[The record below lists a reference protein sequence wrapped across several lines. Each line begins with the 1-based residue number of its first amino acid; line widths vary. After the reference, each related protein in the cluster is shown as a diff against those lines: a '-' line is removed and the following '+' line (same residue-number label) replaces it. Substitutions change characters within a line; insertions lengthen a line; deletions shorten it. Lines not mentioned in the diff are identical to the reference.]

1 MKISHK
7 DTETQRDMIFLVS
20 WCEKKGFFLMRVF
33 DNIVKHK
40 LQEGKKV
47 VGAWAQIASPIT
59 AEILAEAG
67 FDVVMIDLEH
77 GPGDIL
83 TLIAQI
89 QAMKGTPALPFVR
102 APWNDF
108 VAIKRILDAGVYGVL
123 VPYVNTKAEA
133 EAAVRACKYPPQGI
147 RGIAGSPRAPGY
159 GQNSMAYLKR
169 ANDEVL
175 VMTAVETLE
184 AVANLDEILTVPG
197 LDGIFIGPMDLSTS
211 MGYFAD
217 PSQPEVQAAIATVE
231 AKVLGAGKFLAT
243 VAGNWAQAQKLYAR
257 GYGLLLVLAD
267 GTALAGLA
275 AERVAQF
282 RKEYGEG

>member
-1 MKISHK
+1 
-7 DTETQRDMIFLVS
+7 
-20 WCEKKGFFLMRVF
+20 MRASF
-33 DNIVKHK
+33 DNRVKQALK
-40 LQEGKKV
+40 QGKKI
-47 VGAWAQIASPIT
+47 VGAWCQIASPIT
-59 AEILAEAG
+59 AEIMAEAG

-83 TLIAQI
+83 ALIGQI
-89 QAMKGTPALPFVR
+89 QAMKANPALPFVR

-123 VPYVNTKAEA
+123 VPYVNTRAEA
-133 EAAVRACKYPPQGI
+133 EAAVRACKYPPDGM
-147 RGIAGSPRAPGY
+147 RGIAGSPRAAGY
-159 GQNSMAYLKR
+159 GQNSMGYLKR

-175 VMTAVETLE
+175 VMTAVETPE
-184 AVANLDEILTVPG
+184 AVANLDDILTVPG

-211 MGYFAD
+211 MGHFAD
-217 PSQPEVQAAIATVE
+217 ASQPEVQAAIATIE
-231 AKVLGAGKFLAT
+231 AKVLAAGKFLAT
-243 VAGNWAQAQKLYAR
+243 VAGSWAQAQKLYER

-282 RKEYGEG
+282 RSAYPDG

>member
-1 MKISHK
+1 
-7 DTETQRDMIFLVS
+7 
-20 WCEKKGFFLMRVF
+20 MRTF
-33 DNIVKHK
+33 DNTVKRR
-40 LQEGKKV
+40 LREGKKV
-47 VGAWAQIASPIT
+47 IGAWCQIASPIT

-83 TLIAQI
+83 SLVAQI
-89 QAMKGTPALPFVR
+89 QAMKGNPALPFVR

-123 VPYVNTKAEA
+123 VPYVNTRAEA
-133 EAAVRACKYPPQGI
+133 EAAVRAAKYPPDGM
-147 RGIAGSPRAPGY
+147 RGIAGSPRAAGY

-169 ANDEVL
+169 ANEEVL
-175 VMTAVETLE
+175 VMTAVETPE
-184 AVANLDEILTVPG
+184 AVANLDDILTVPG

-217 PSQPEVQAAIATVE
+217 ASQPAVQAVIATIE
-231 AKVLGAGKFLAT
+231 AKVHAAGKFLGT
-243 VAGNWAQAQKLYAR
+243 VAGSWAQAQTLYER
-257 GYGLLLVLAD
+257 GYGLLLVFAD

-275 AERVAQF
+275 GERVAQF
-282 RKEYGEG
+282 RSAFPDG

>member
-1 MKISHK
+1 
-7 DTETQRDMIFLVS
+7 
-20 WCEKKGFFLMRVF
+20 MRALF
-33 DNIVKHK
+33 DNHIKRK
-40 LQEGKKV
+40 LQAGGKV
-47 VGAWAQIASPIT
+47 VGAWAQIASPIS

-83 TLIAQI
+83 TLVAQI

-108 VAIKRILDAGVYGVL
+108 VALKRILDAGVYGVL

-133 EAAVRACKYPPQGI
+133 EAAVRGCKYPPEGF

-159 GQNSMAYLKR
+159 GQNAMAYLKR

-175 VMTAVETLE
+175 VMTAVETPE

-211 MGYFAD
+211 MGHFAD

-243 VAGNWAQAQKLYAR
+243 VAGTWAQAQTLYAR

-282 RKEYGEG
+282 RKEYGS

>member
-1 MKISHK
+1 
-7 DTETQRDMIFLVS
+7 
-20 WCEKKGFFLMRVF
+20 MRAPF
-33 DNIVKHK
+33 ENHVKQS
-40 LQEGKKV
+40 LGQGKKV

-77 GPGDIL
+77 GPGDIFAL
-83 TLIAQI
+83 VAQI
-89 QAMKGTPALPFVR
+89 QALKGNPALPFVR

-123 VPYVNTKAEA
+123 VPYVNTRAEA
-133 EAAVRACKYPPQGI
+133 EAAVRACKYPPDGI
-147 RGIAGSPRAPGY
+147 RGIAASPRAAGY

-175 VMTAVETLE
+175 VMTAVETPE
-184 AVANLDEILTVPG
+184 AVANLDEILAVPG

-211 MGYFAD
+211 MGHFAD
-217 PSQPEVQAAIATVE
+217 PSQPDVQAAIATIE

-243 VAGNWAQAQKLYAR
+243 VAGNWAQAQKLYQR

-282 RKEYGEG
+282 RNEYPEG

>member
-1 MKISHK
+1 
-7 DTETQRDMIFLVS
+7 
-20 WCEKKGFFLMRVF
+20 MRVF
-33 DNIVKHK
+33 DNSVKRK
-40 LQEGKKV
+40 LSDGKKV
-47 VGAWAQIASPIT
+47 IGAWCQIASPIS

-67 FDVVMIDLEH
+67 FDVIMIDLEH

-83 TLIAQI
+83 TLVSQI
-89 QAMKGTPALPFVR
+89 QAMKGNPALPFVR

-108 VAIKRILDAGVYGVL
+108 VALKRILDAGVFGVL
-123 VPYVNTKAEA
+123 VPYVNTRAEA
-133 EAAVRACKYPPQGI
+133 EAAVRACKYPPLGI
-147 RGIAGSPRAPGY
+147 RGIAASPRAAGY
-159 GQNSMAYLKR
+159 GQGSMGYLKR

-175 VMTAVETLE
+175 VMTAVETPE
-184 AVANLDEILTVPG
+184 AVANLDEILQTPG

-211 MGYFAD
+211 MGFFAD
-217 PSQPEVQAAIATVE
+217 PSGPEVQAAIATIE
-231 AKVLGAGKFLAT
+231 AKVFAAGKFLAT
-243 VAGNWAQAQKLYAR
+243 VAGNWAQAQKLYER